1 MSEMSAQT
9 KPSPG
14 GSDRAPMPDLEAPR
28 DLPVGGQAVLEGV
41 MMRGVST
48 WAVAIRTPTAEEL
61 AGGEIDPTKGS
72 HGEIQIT
79 SEPLVSVVKRH
90 KVLRLPVIRGVVA
103 LGESLKIGFR
113 ALAFSAN
120 AQLEED
126 EHGEKEEIGGWM
138 WGLTIAFSMALAV
151 GLFFVIP
158 VSATS
163 LIKDWLGSAWLFW
176 LVEGILRTAIFIGY
190 IVAISRLP
198 DLRRVFEY
206 HGAEHKT
213 ISCYEAGLDLTPENA
228 QLPAD
233 EQGEKQEIGGGTWA
247 GTVVFAMVF
256 AIGLFFLLP
265 AGLTNIFKDDIPNSF
280 VFLVIEKLIRI
291 TIFLAYIWLISRM
304 RDLQRV
310 FEYHGAEHKTISCYE
325 AGLDLTPENAQ
336 RFSRLHPRCGTSFL
350 LIVMIVAIFVF
361 APLGKLDL
369 QWLLLSRVV
378 GIPLVAGLAFEVIK
392 LFGRNRTKTW
402 ARVLMW
408 PGLQLQRLTT
418 REPDLSQLAV
428 AIAALE
434 AVLAV
439 ENPAEA
445 TDEDK
450 IGMEVVA

>member
-9 KPSPG
+9 KPSTD
-14 GSDRAPMPDLEAPR
+14 GSDLARVPDLEAPR

-48 WAVAIRTPTAEEL
+48 WAVAVRTPTAEEL

-72 HGEIQIT
+72 HGEIEIT

-90 KVLRLPVIRGVVA
+90 RVLRLPVIRGVVA
-103 LGESLKIGFR
+103 LGESLKIGFK
-113 ALAFSAN
+113 ALGISA
-120 AQLEED
+120 
-126 EHGEKEEIGGWM
+126 
-138 WGLTIAFSMALAV
+138 
-151 GLFFVIP
+151 
-158 VSATS
+158 
-163 LIKDWLGSAWLFW
+163 
-176 LVEGILRTAIFIGY
+176 
-190 IVAISRLP
+190 
-198 DLRRVFEY
+198 
-206 HGAEHKT
+206 
-213 ISCYEAGLDLTPENA
+213 NA

-233 EQGEKQEIGGGTWA
+233 EKGEKQEIGGGTWA
-247 GTVVFAMVF
+247 GTVVFAMLF

-280 VFLVIEKLIRI
+280 VFLVIEKLVRI

-439 ENPAEA
+439 ENPADA
-445 TDEDK
+445 TEEDK